1 MKTQPTTHLSRHF
14 ALCLQAWRLVRT
26 QPVLAAVS
34 VLGTAFAIAMIM
46 VIVLTWQ
53 LKYSDVY
60 PETHRSRTLFVSAL
74 GLANRS
80 YGYSSALFMR
90 DCVEGLPGVET
101 CTAYS
106 FASDALVTLPAG
118 SGQRLR
124 VDAKQTAPEF
134 WRVFPFRFV
143 SGTGFSQADFESGRP
158 SAVLCESV
166 ARRLFG
172 RTDVAGEY
180 IVLNRSH
187 MRVAGVVPDVSLTAR
202 DAYAQLWWLYPYSE
216 RHTRGDYT
224 TYLGNMTVAMLVSSR
239 DSMQAVRAGVQRRV
253 KLLNEGAMKDT
264 PLWIGDQPDD
274 IRTHLNHVWANVGP
288 DMTMFYVEHALLLL
302 LVLLVPA
309 LNLSGLNHSRDG
321 RAQGFRGHPPLACA
335 EDAARE
341 YAPDVGRR
349 PGGACPELPRPVSAA
364 RLAIF
369 RLCRH
374 RLARPVQ
381 PQLAG
386 TLQPHGL
393 LAGLP
398 LLLCHQ
404 RAQRHR
410 ARPRRHSAAHSRGP
424 ERQVARAASIHPI
437 SPYP

>member
-124 VDAKQTAPEF
+124 VDAKQIDPEF

-253 KLLNEGAMKDT
+253 KLLNEGAMKNT

-288 DMTMFYVEHALLLL
+288 DMTMFYAEHALLLL

-309 LNLSGLNHSRDG
+309 LNLSGLNHSRMQQ
-321 RAQGFRGHPPLACA
+321 RC
-335 EDAARE
+335 RE
-341 YAPDVGRR
+341 MGVRKAF
-349 PGGACPELPRPVSAA
+349 GAT
-364 RLAIF
+364 RLSLVL
-369 RLCRH
+369 RMLRENM
-374 RLARPVQ
+374 LLT
-381 PQLAG
+381 LAG
-386 TLQPHGL
+386 GLVGLALSYLALYLLRGWLFFDYADTGSQGQYSLSLQALFSPTVFL
-393 LAGLP
+393 LAFLFCFVINV
-398 LLLCHQ
+398 L
-404 RAQRHR
+404 
-410 ARPRRHSAAHSRGP
+410 SATVPALVAT
-424 ERQVARAASIHPI
+424 RQPI
-437 SPYP
+437 AEALNGK